1 MSGEDPNEVSTLSV
15 VQEGDVEL
23 GTTADAEKPGGSF
36 VIQPSVIDL
45 KPKDFWFYF
54 TLFYEEV
61 IITDDMPN
69 LVEYLCPYDPDEI
82 ISPWTYM
89 WMSIIIT
96 LRGVSQVYLCAHPV
110 AAIFICIGND
120 VSLSPQLLS
129 LSEYLPTRSSRHI
142 VRSTPCLCADRKCCV

>member
-23 GTTADAEKPGGSF
+23 GTPADVEKPGGSF

-129 LSEYLPTRSSRHI
+129 LSEYLPTRSSRPI